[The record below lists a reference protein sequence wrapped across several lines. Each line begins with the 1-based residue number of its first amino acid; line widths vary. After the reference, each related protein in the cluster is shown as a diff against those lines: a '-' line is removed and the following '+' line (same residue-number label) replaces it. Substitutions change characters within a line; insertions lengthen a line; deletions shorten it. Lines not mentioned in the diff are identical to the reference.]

1 MDRRRARPARAL
13 DPRTLASHT
22 LRRRV
27 RAGRRT
33 PLGLRPAVPP
43 ARGAIEEEWDAF
55 PSFPPPG
62 SPFRRSRARVY
73 SGIAVGE
80 TRERRRWERLF
91 DAAEPGGERR
101 SGIDRRSG
109 KDRRSGPYPGGRRA
123 TDRHPPIP
131 LPEGWRRRAREILR
145 KIRDPLIGL
154 TLAGA
159 AAPLA
164 AAAAAAPTAK
174 QPQPR
179 QPQPRPQR
187 RASAPEAAR
196 PRPPEGIEVR
206 APSRA
211 DEVRNATVERAV
223 QRYGIS
229 RDLAED
235 IFDAAV
241 EADIDPAIAYGL
253 VKVESNFD
261 HRAVSHV
268 GARGLTQLM
277 PRTAR
282 WLMPGISNED
292 LFDRKINLRLG
303 FHYLRDLIDQY
314 DGNIRLAL
322 LAYNRGPGTVDRVLA
337 RGGDPNNGY
346 ADLVLSAA

>member
-1 MDRRRARPARAL
+1 MDPRHARPARAP
-13 DPRTLASHT
+13 DPRTLASHA
-22 LRRRV
+22 LRRRA

-33 PLGLRPAVPP
+33 PYGLRPAPLP
-43 ARGAIEEEWDAF
+43 ARGTSEDERAGAPPPPPPGPPFRRPRARPHPAFAAGEEWDRH
-55 PSFPPPG
+55 P
-62 SPFRRSRARVY
+62 RA
-73 SGIAVGE
+73 
-80 TRERRRWERLF
+80 RLF
-91 DAAEPGGERR
+91 DAAQPEGERR
-101 SGIDRRSG
+101 SGVERRSG
-109 KDRRSGPYPGGRRA
+109 EDRRTGPYPGGRRA
-123 TDRHPPIP
+123 TDRHPPEP

-145 KIRDPLIGL
+145 KVRDPLIGL

-164 AAAAAAPTAK
+164 AAVATAPTGK

-179 QPQPRPQR
+179 QQR
-187 RASAPEAAR
+187 RAPAPQAAR
-196 PRPPEGIEVR
+196 PRPPRGIEVR
-206 APSRA
+206 APSPA
-211 DEVRNATVERAV
+211 EEVRNAAVERAM
-223 QRYGIS
+223 QRYDIS

-235 IFDAAV
+235 IYDAAV
-241 EADIDPAIAYGL
+241 EADIDPALAYGL
-253 VKVESNFD
+253 VKTESNFD
-261 HRAVSHV
+261 HRAVSNV

-292 LFDRKINLRLG
+292 LFDRQINLRLG

-346 ADLVLSAA
+346 ADMVLSG

>member
-1 MDRRRARPARAL
+1 MDRRHARPARAP

-22 LRRRV
+22 LRRRA

-33 PLGLRPAVPP
+33 PFGLYPAPP
-43 ARGAIEEEWDAF
+43 PPRGAPEHEWAGL
-55 PSFPPPG
+55 PPLSPPG
-62 SPFRRSRARVY
+62 SPVRRSRARPL
-73 SGIAVGE
+73 SEFAAGE
-80 TRERRRWERLF
+80 AWERRQWGRLF
-91 DAAEPGGERR
+91 DAAQPEGERR
-101 SGIDRRSG
+101 SGVERRSG
-109 KDRRSGPYPGGRRA
+109 KDRRTGPYPGGRRA
-123 TDRHPPIP
+123 TDRHPPEP

-145 KIRDPLIGL
+145 KVRDPLIGL
-154 TLAGA
+154 TLVGA

-164 AAAAAAPTAK
+164 TAVAAAPTGK

-179 QPQPRPQR
+179 QQR
-187 RASAPEAAR
+187 RAPPPEAAR

-211 DEVRNATVERAV
+211 EEVRNATVERAM

-241 EADIDPAIAYGL
+241 EADIDPSLAYGL
-253 VKVESNFD
+253 VKIESNFD

-282 WLMPGISNED
+282 WLMPGITNED
-292 LFDRKINLRLG
+292 LFDRQINLRLG

-314 DGNIRLAL
+314 DGNVRLAL
-322 LAYNRGPGTVDRVLA
+322 LAYNRGPGTVDRVLE

-346 ADLVLSAA
+346 ADMVLSAA